1 MTAAPTAGG
10 VVTSGVGV
18 AGVGVGLLGMFG
30 PVRVVHVGWLLPLS
44 GVHIELDRLGGFF
57 MALTGAVAAPV
68 GCYLI
73 GYVRREHL
81 GRVPMAVV
89 PLFVAAML
97 LVPAAGSVTTFLLAW
112 ELMAIASLILVLS
125 EHARPQVRSAGLWYA
140 VMTQLGFIAILVG
153 LVVLAAAGGSDR
165 FAGLGAVCD
174 GVRAAVFMLTLVGF
188 GSKAGLV
195 PLHAWLPRAHP
206 EAPSPVSALM
216 SAAMVNLGI
225 YGIVRFDLQLL
236 GPGPRWW
243 GLALLAVGG
252 TSALYGV
259 LQASVAADL
268 KRLLAYST
276 TENMGL
282 ITLALGAATLFAD
295 TGAYG
300 PASIAAAAAM
310 LHMIAH
316 AAFKSLAF
324 MAAGSVLAATG
335 LRDLDLLGGLARRMP
350 ATTVF
355 FGVAA
360 LGACGLPLGAGFVS
374 EWLLVQSLIHAA
386 PGHDPIVA
394 LTTPLAVGVVAL
406 ATGLSVA
413 AMTKAFGIGFL
424 ARPRSTQAEA
434 AREAPASMRAGMA
447 IAAGAC
453 LVLAVAP
460 LLVAPMVR
468 RAAATLP
475 AAQAVKFTGLG
486 AVVRLPAMSG
496 SIAPGVIAAAV
507 LAAALAVAVLARW
520 RFRRR
525 PAPAR
530 LPLWACGAADLTVRM
545 QYTATSFAEPLQR
558 VFGDVLRPDR
568 HRHRG
573 HPHRRVALYGRAD
586 HLPDRGRRRDRT
598 APLYA
603 GGRGGGR
610 HGRAAAPCPHRQRA
624 PLPGLRRAGRTDR
637 AGGREVN
644 VMSYLAGAAQIGG
657 VMVGAPL
664 VIGMTRQ
671 VRARWEG
678 RAGAGLLQPWRDLL
692 KQLGKQQIT
701 PAGTTI
707 VFAAAPVI
715 VAGTTLLI
723 AAIAPLV
730 ATGSPL
736 DPSADLFAVVGLLFL
751 GTVALTLAGI
761 DTGTSFGGMGASRE
775 ITIAALVE
783 PTILLAVFALS
794 IPAGSANL
802 GALVASTIDHPGHVV
817 SLAGVLAFVALVIVI
832 VAETGRLPVDNP
844 ATHLELT
851 MVHEAM
857 VLEYAGPRLALVEW
871 AAGMRLTVLLAL
883 LANLF
888 LPWGIAGAAPT
899 ALDVLTGVVA
909 VAAKVAI
916 LAVLLATFE
925 VFLAKLRLFRVPELL
940 AGSFLLALLAVTA
953 ANFFTVGA

>member
-386 PGHDPIVA
+386 HGHDPIVA
-394 LTTPLAVGVVAL
+394 LTTP
-406 ATGLSVA
+406 
-413 AMTKAFGIGFL
+413 
-424 ARPRSTQAEA
+424 
-434 AREAPASMRAGMA
+434 
-447 IAAGAC
+447 
-453 LVLAVAP
+453 
-460 LLVAPMVR
+460 
-468 RAAATLP
+468 LP

-558 VFGDVLRPDR
+558 VFGDVLRPDTDIEVTHTAESR
-568 HRHRG
+568 YMAERIT
-573 HPHRRVALYGRAD
+573 Y
-586 HLPDRGRRRDRT
+586 RT
-598 APLYA
+598 AVADAIEQRLYTPVVGA
-603 GGRGGGR
+603 V
-610 HGRAAAPCPHRQRA
+610 AAMAE
-624 PLPGLRRAGRTDR
+624 LLRRAHTGSVHR
-637 AGGREVN
+637 
-644 VMSYLAGAAQIGG
+644 YLAY
-657 VMVGAPL
+657 
-664 VIGMTRQ
+664 
-671 VRARWEG
+671 
-678 RAGAGLLQPWRDLL
+678 
-692 KQLGKQQIT
+692 
-701 PAGTTI
+701 
-707 VFAAAPVI
+707 
-715 VAGTTLLI
+715 
-723 AAIAPLV
+723 
-730 ATGSPL
+730 
-736 DPSADLFAVVGLLFL
+736 
-751 GTVALTLAGI
+751 
-761 DTGTSFGGMGASRE
+761 
-775 ITIAALVE
+775 
-783 PTILLAVFALS
+783 
-794 IPAGSANL
+794 
-802 GALVASTIDHPGHVV
+802 GAL
-817 SLAGVLAFVALVIVI
+817 GVLIV
-832 VAETGRLPVDNP
+832 L
-844 ATHLELT
+844 
-851 MVHEAM
+851 
-857 VLEYAGPRLALVEW
+857 
-871 AAGMRLTVLLAL
+871 
-883 LANLF
+883 
-888 LPWGIAGAAPT
+888 
-899 ALDVLTGVVA
+899 VVA
-909 VAAKVAI
+909 
-916 LAVLLATFE
+916 
-925 VFLAKLRLFRVPELL
+925 R
-940 AGSFLLALLAVTA
+940 
-953 ANFFTVGA
+953 